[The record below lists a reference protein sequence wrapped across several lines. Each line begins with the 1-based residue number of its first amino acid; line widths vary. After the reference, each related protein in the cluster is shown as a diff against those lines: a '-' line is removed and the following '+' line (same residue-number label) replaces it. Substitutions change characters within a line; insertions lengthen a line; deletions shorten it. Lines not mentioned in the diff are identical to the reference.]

1 MSVRSEATTKQ
12 PARDTL
18 APPLSRDTINNAR
31 PWIRLLLG
39 VALLGFSGYTT
50 ISGVGRDFAPLL
62 QGTLYGVSLTLI
74 GGLGVALFLT
84 FGEWLTSEQYP
95 MLYCALLII
104 DARYTQQQIGGPI
117 DALARYHLSELH
129 TFAPLVVSFF
139 VSWGIALAVARY
151 GEILLF
157 GKRK

>member
-1 MSVRSEATTKQ
+1 MSVRNEPIKQ

-31 PWIRLLLG
+31 PWVRLLLG
-39 VALLGFSGYTT
+39 VALIAWSSYTT
-50 ISGVGRDFAPLL
+50 VSGVGRDFAPLL

-74 GGLGVALFLT
+74 GGLMVALFLS

-95 MLYCALLII
+95 MLYCGLLLI
-104 DARYTQQQIGGPI
+104 DARYTQQQIGPAI
-117 DALARYHLSELH
+117 DALARFHLSGLH
-129 TFAPLVVSFF
+129 PLAPLVVSSL
-139 VSWGIALAVARY
+139 VSWGIAISVARY